1 MACYITNP
9 WEVKLPDGT
18 APWSRPSGRPRSRF
32 LDIVKREMLSILD
45 LRQNKRY
52 VLRLG
57 ALSRQLIPT

>member
-9 WEVKLPDGT
+9 WEVKRPDGT
-18 APWSRPSGRPRSRF
+18 VPWSRPSGRSRSSF

-45 LRQNKRY
+45 LRQDKRCMF
-52 VLRLG
+52 RLG